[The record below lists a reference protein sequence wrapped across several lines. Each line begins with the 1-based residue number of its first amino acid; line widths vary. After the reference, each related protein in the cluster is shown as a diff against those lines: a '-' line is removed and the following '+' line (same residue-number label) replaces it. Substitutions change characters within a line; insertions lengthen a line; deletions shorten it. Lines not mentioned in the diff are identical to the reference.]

1 MVPAGYYKK
10 YVILE
15 ELDPGFGIHGV
26 PEGFA
31 RFEGNR
37 SGITLTLQIKRLRE
51 GTAPYTIILVY
62 EKDKKLGILRAGNFD
77 VARMNGVF
85 RRNLDY
91 EAIHSLGM
99 APGNIKYILIA
110 AEHRERILLP
120 MVGICGRADAW
131 DESIRQRLLK
141 KESGKIEKI
150 EKENILN
157 AEGGKSIIEYPGKN
171 PDNDDKNRID
181 ASRLERKLSETF
193 EGTEPFLNPRHDYA
207 WYKINDLAKLSN
219 ILFACNIRIP
229 LFANPKIL
237 VGLFKYRHLLAG
249 FYRSDRNRSNYFVL
263 GIPAKDDSDGKPFE
277 NICRWVGVN
286 NPEYGDM
293 SGYWLV
299 YINLLNGEFVS

>member
-15 ELDPGFGIHGV
+15 ELDQGFGVQGA

-31 RFEGNR
+31 RLEGNR
-37 SGITLTLQIKRLRE
+37 NGIALTLQIKRLRE
-51 GTAPYTIILVY
+51 GTAPYTVILVY
-62 EKDKKLGILRAGNFD
+62 EKNKEFGILRAGNLD
-77 VARMNGVF
+77 VGIMNGNF

-110 AEHRERILLP
+110 AEHRERLFLP
-120 MVGICGRADAW
+120 MVGICGRADVW

-141 KESGKIEKI
+141 REVRKIEKF
-150 EKENILN
+150 EKGNILS
-157 AEGGKSIIEYPGKN
+157 EESEKSIVENPGKN
-171 PDNDDKNRID
+171 PDYSDKNKID
-181 ASRLERKLSETF
+181 TLRLERKLSETF
-193 EGTEPFLNPRHDYA
+193 ESIEPFLNPRQDYA

-219 ILFACNIRIP
+219 ILFACNMRIP

-237 VGLFKYRHLLAG
+237 VGLFKYRHLIAG
-249 FYRSDRNRSNYFVL
+249 FYQSYSTNLNYFVL

-277 NICRWVGVN
+277 NICRWVGVS
-286 NPEYGDM
+286 NPEFGDM

-299 YINLLNGEFVS
+299 YINLVNGEFVS

>member
-1 MVPAGYYKK
+1 MVPAGYFKK

-15 ELDPGFGIHGV
+15 ELDTGFGIGGA

-37 SGITLTLQIKRLRE
+37 NGITLTLQIRRLRE
-51 GTAPYTIILVY
+51 GTAPYTIILIY
-62 EKDKKLGILRAGNFD
+62 EKNNELGVLRAGSLD
-77 VARMNGVF
+77 AGRMNGIF

-91 EAIHSLGM
+91 GAIHSLGM
-99 APGNIKYILIA
+99 DPANIKYILIA
-110 AEHRERILLP
+110 AEHRERIFLP
-120 MVGICGRADAW
+120 MVGICGRSGVW

-141 KESGKIEKI
+141 KESGKIEKA
-150 EKENILN
+150 EKENILSIEN
-157 AEGGKSIIEYPGKN
+157 YKSTSEKPGEDQGGS
-171 PDNDDKNRID
+171 DKNKID
-181 ASRLERKLSETF
+181 TLSLERKLKEMF
-193 EGTEPFLNPRHDYA
+193 ENIEPFLNPRHDYA

-219 ILFACNIRIP
+219 ILFACNMKIP

-237 VGLFKYRHLLAG
+237 VGLFKYRHLIAG
-249 FYRSDRNRSNYFVL
+249 IYRSDRSRMNYFVL

-277 NICRWVGVN
+277 KICRWVGMS

-299 YINLLNGEFVS
+299 YINLANGEFAS

>member
-15 ELDPGFGIHGV
+15 ELDPGFGVQGA

-37 SGITLTLQIKRLRE
+37 NGIALTLQIKRLRE
-51 GTAPYTIILVY
+51 GTAPYTVILVY
-62 EKDKKLGILRAGNFD
+62 EKNKELGILRAGNLD
-77 VARMNGVF
+77 VSRMNGIF

-91 EAIHSLGM
+91 EAIQALGM
-99 APGNIKYILIA
+99 APGNIKYVLIA
-110 AEHRERILLP
+110 AEHRERIFLP
-120 MVGICGRADAW
+120 MIGICGRADAW

-141 KESGKIEKI
+141 KEVRRIEKPD
-150 EKENILN
+150 KGNILDF
-157 AEGGKSIIEYPGKN
+157 ESEKSIIENPGKN
-171 PDNDDKNRID
+171 PDYSDKNRID
-181 ASRLERKLSETF
+181 ALMLEKKLSETF
-193 EGTEPFLNPRHDYA
+193 ESIEPFLNPRRDYV

-219 ILFACNIRIP
+219 ILFACNMRIP

-237 VGLFKYRHLLAG
+237 VGLFKYRHLIAG
-249 FYRSDRNRSNYFVL
+249 FYRSERNRLNYFVL

-277 NICRWVGVN
+277 DICRWVGVSS
-286 NPEYGDM
+286 PEYGDM

-299 YINLLNGEFVS
+299 YINLSNGEFAS

>member
-15 ELDPGFGIHGV
+15 ELDPGFGIQGA

-31 RFEGNR
+31 RLEGNR
-37 SGITLTLQIKRLRE
+37 NGIALTLQIKHLRE
-51 GTAPYTIILVY
+51 GTAPYTIILIY
-62 EKDKKLGILRAGNFD
+62 EKNKELGILRAGNLD
-77 VARMNGVF
+77 VGRMNGIF

-91 EAIHSLGM
+91 EAIHSMGM

-120 MVGICGRADAW
+120 MIGICSRADVW

-141 KESGKIEKI
+141 KEIRRIEKP
-150 EKENILN
+150 EKGNILDL
-157 AEGGKSIIEYPGKN
+157 ESEKRIIENPGKN
-171 PDNDDKNRID
+171 PEYSDKNRID
-181 ASRLERKLSETF
+181 ALMLEQKLSETF
-193 EGTEPFLNPRHDYA
+193 ESIEPFLNPRHDYA

-237 VGLFKYRHLLAG
+237 VGLFKYRHLIAG
-249 FYRSDRNRSNYFVL
+249 FYRSERNRLSYFVL

-277 NICRWVGVN
+277 NICRWVGVS
-286 NPEYGDM
+286 NPEYSDM

-299 YINLLNGEFVS
+299 YINLSNGEFVS